1 MARFESKLVLGHWV
15 LNQFGQE
22 SIEMMGKSLS
32 SDSLIGFEEDN
43 TTKYLNELITWIP
56 EERRQV
62 PNDLLRQYD
71 DNIVSHWKRITSRR
85 NHSGNTLYPLYFQY
99 LSLLFTEHYLN
110 RYFSNKAELCSELN
124 HYLVDFNRPLPEKHQ
139 IEPFKESE
147 LNKLAI
153 WIATGGGK
161 TLIMHCNILQ
171 FQYYLGKSGKRNE
184 FNRSI
189 LLTPNE
195 GLSLQHKE
203 EMDLSDIDADLFV
216 KGGGSLLTRS
226 STQIIDIHK
235 LQLQENVGK
244 KSDGK
249 TVAVE
254 SFESNNLVLVDEGHR
269 GAGGEDWMNKR
280 NMLCEQGFSFEYS
293 ATFGQAISAANGA
306 DTAPTGNRPSSNKYR
321 LIQQYAKCILF
332 DYSYRFFHSDG
343 YGKDHFILNLRDVW
357 TEEQK
362 QLYLTGCILSFYQQK
377 KLYADKQTSI
387 AEYLLADPLWIFV
400 GGKVTAQNEA
410 NAETVSD
417 IQAII
422 QFIARFLQ
430 NKASESIHF
439 IELFLKQQD
448 DLRDDNGS
456 SIFSGAFS
464 YLHSIWS
471 GDDSKLVFSDV
482 LKQVFN
488 ADSNGLLHVVHLK
501 GGIGEVGLR
510 VGENNWFGVV
520 NVGDASKLVSMCDE
534 ANLTNTVVTEQNFAT
549 SLFQGINKKGSPVN
563 LLLGAKRFTEGWS
576 SWRVSTMGLMN
587 VGRAEG
593 SEIIQLFGRGVRLK
607 GYEFSLKRSSA
618 IYGLKHPPHLPLL
631 ETLNVFGVR
640 SDYMEEFEYYLEEE
654 GVGESTTEVITL
666 PVIKRL
672 SRTDLKLIRLKK
684 DIEPFKKVQK
694 PWLEKQ
700 PEEMFGRVTL
710 NWYPRIQAKRSTGQ
724 TASAIDVEL
733 HEGLLQDQ
741 HLAFL
746 DFDEMYFE
754 LAQCKNEKAWY
765 NLQLDRHQ
773 IKTLF
778 KDPSWYRLLIPSDL
792 LEITTFERVQ
802 MWQEIATSLL
812 KKYAERYYNFR
823 KQQYEAPNL
832 EYYDVTE
839 ADQNFFDE
847 YKATVNRSEQVWI
860 DRIQELKQ
868 KLTSGSFAGNWSFNN
883 LTAFDF
889 SRHQYEPLIHFKNNE
904 IVKISPVPLNDG
916 ERDFIIDLKQYYE
929 SNESFFDKKEL
940 YVLRNQS
947 KGKGI
952 GFFEAGNF
960 YPDFIIWIIYGSKQ
974 FVAFIDP
981 KGLSRI
987 HGFDDPK
994 IRFHKTVKDIE
1005 ARLGDSDIRLESF
1018 IVSNTYQREI
1028 NWWNTG
1034 SSSEQ
1039 SFENH
1044 HVLFQKEDKGKY
1056 IEKIL
1061 SRLIKPTPSDDETSL
1076 LLRSTEVSGS
1086 IYLSTGSFN
1095 DGYAV
1100 VEAYIRFAKSIGL
1113 TVVNNG
1119 EFIKGSWWRKGIEL
1133 LTRAR
1138 NSDEAKEIF
1147 EKGKK
1152 AIELAT
1158 IEKLQSEVN
1167 KNNAEAAAAYITAI
1181 KDIPEAAT
1189 LLGSLLIVKVT
1200 VDGTPRIYSTV
1211 LTTEQLL
1218 KVEKS
1223 PVLMSNPKDL
1233 LPYITGV

>member
-1 MARFESKLVLGHWV
+1 MARFENKLVLGSWM
-15 LNQFGQE
+15 LAQFGQE

-32 SDSLIGFEEDN
+32 SDNLIGFEEDN

-56 EERRQV
+56 EEARKV

-71 DNIVSHWKRITSRR
+71 DHIVSYWKRITSRR

-110 RYFSNKAELCSELN
+110 RYFTDKAELCVELN
-124 HYLVDFNRPLPEKHQ
+124 HYLVEFNRPLPEKHRV
-139 IEPFKESE
+139 EPFKESE

-171 FQYYLGKSGKRNE
+171 FHHYLNKSGKRNE

-195 GLSLQHKE
+195 GLSLQHKD
-203 EMDLSDIDADLFV
+203 EMDLSDIDSDLFV
-216 KGGGSLLTRS
+216 KGGGNLLTQS

-244 KSDGK
+244 KGDGK

-269 GAGGEDWMNKR
+269 GTGGEDWMNKR

-293 ATFGQAISAANGA
+293 ATFGQAIRAANGA
-306 DTAPTGNRPSSNKYR
+306 DTSPTGSRPSSNKYR

-332 DYSYRFFHSDG
+332 DYSYRFFHGDG
-343 YGKDHFILNLRDVW
+343 YGKDHFILNLSDVW

-362 QLYLTGCILSFYQQK
+362 QLYLTGCILNFYQQK

-400 GGKVTAQNEA
+400 GGKVTAKNEA

-422 QFIARFLQ
+422 QFVARFLQ
-430 NKASESIHF
+430 NRENESTHF

-448 DLRDDNGS
+448 DLRDGS
-456 SIFSGAFS
+456 GRSIFSGAFS
-464 YLHSIWS
+464 YLHTLWH
-471 GDDSKLVFSDV
+471 GEDANLVFSDV

-488 ADSNGLLHVVHLK
+488 ADAKGMLHIVHLK
-501 GGIGEVGLR
+501 SGVGEIGLR

-520 NVGDASKLVSMCDE
+520 NVGDASKLVTLCEE
-534 ANLTNTVVTEQNFAT
+534 ANLTNTIVTEQNFAT

-563 LLLGAKRFTEGWS
+563 LLLGAKKFTEGWS

-618 IYGLKHPPHLPLL
+618 IHGIKHPPHIPLL
-631 ETLNVFGVR
+631 ETLNVFGIR
-640 SDYMEEFEYYLEEE
+640 SDYMKEFEDYLEEE
-654 GVGESTTEVITL
+654 GVGETTTEVITL

-672 SRTDLKLIRLKK
+672 SRNDLKLIRLKN
-684 DIEPFKKVQK
+684 DIPPFKKAQK

-724 TASAIDVEL
+724 AAIALDVQL
-733 HEGLLQDQ
+733 HEGILQAQ

-746 DFDEMYFE
+746 NFDEMYFE
-754 LAQCKNEKAWY
+754 LAQYKNEKAWY

-778 KDPSWYRLLIPSDL
+778 QDPSWYRLLIPEDL
-792 LEITTFERVQ
+792 LKITNFERMK

-823 KQQYEAPNL
+823 KQQYESPNL
-832 EYYDVTE
+832 EYYEVTE

-847 YKATVNRSEQVWI
+847 YKATIDRSEQVWI
-860 DRIQELKQ
+860 DKIQELKQ
-868 KLTSGSFAGNWSFNN
+868 KLTNGSFTDNWSFGN

-904 IVKISPVPLNDG
+904 VVKISPVPLNDG
-916 ERDFIIDLKQYYE
+916 ERDFITDLKHYFEKNQ
-929 SNESFFDKKEL
+929 SFFDDKEL

-947 KGKGI
+947 KGKGV

-960 YPDFIIWIIYGSKQ
+960 YPDFIVWLIIGGKQ
-974 FVAFIDP
+974 YVAFIDP

-1005 ARLGDSDIRLESF
+1005 ARLGDADVRLESF

-1028 NWWNTG
+1028 NWWASG
-1034 SSSEQ
+1034 SSSDLN
-1039 SFENH
+1039 FENH
-1044 HVLFQKEDKGKY
+1044 HVLFQKEDKARY

-1061 SRLIKPTPSDDETSL
+1061 SRLIKPIISEDETSEL
-1076 LLRSTEVSGS
+1076 LKSAELSGS
-1086 IYLSTGSFN
+1086 IYLSTGTFSEGF
-1095 DGYAV
+1095 AV
-1100 VEAYIRFAKSIGL
+1100 VEAYTQFAKSIGFS
-1113 TVVNNG
+1113 VVNNG
-1119 EFIKGSWWRKGIEL
+1119 EFVKGSWWRKGIEL
-1133 LTRAR
+1133 LTRAK
-1138 NSDEAKEIF
+1138 NSSEAQELF

-1167 KNNAEAAAAYITAI
+1167 KNNAEAAAAFLNST
-1181 KDIPEAAT
+1181 KDISDVAAQF
-1189 LLGSLLIVKVT
+1189 GSLLLVKT
-1200 VDGTPRIYSTV
+1200 TKDGVAKVSTTV

-1218 KVEKS
+1218 LVENT
-1223 PVLMSNPKDL
+1223 PALMSKPADL
-1233 LPYITGV
+1233 LGIITN